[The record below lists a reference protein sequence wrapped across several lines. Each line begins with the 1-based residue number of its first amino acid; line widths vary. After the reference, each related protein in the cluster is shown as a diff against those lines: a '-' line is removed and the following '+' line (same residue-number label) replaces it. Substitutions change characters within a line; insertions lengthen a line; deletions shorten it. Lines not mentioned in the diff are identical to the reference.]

1 MLAISKS
8 TTDHFSSKTRQK
20 ETFVI
25 FFRPSLSLIIFIITN
40 FCITILQ
47 TNIET
52 GAVVVGVPK
61 NLSGSVGKWIRK
73 AKSCNIAFP
82 TENLYVCG
90 WLWIFLSVSPTL
102 KILFQLRTTLLTS
115 TRIFIRSLRLLS

>member
-8 TTDHFSSKTRQK
+8 KTDHFSSKTRQK

-25 FFRPSLSLIIFIITN
+25 FFRPSLLSFFIITN

-47 TNIET
+47 PNIET

-61 NLSGSVGKWIRK
+61 NLSGSVGEWIRK

>member
-1 MLAISKS
+1 MLEISKS

-25 FFRPSLSLIIFIITN
+25 SFAPLSLLSFFIITN

-47 TNIET
+47 TNNET

-61 NLSGSVGKWIRK
+61 NLSGSVDQEG
-73 AKSCNIAFP
+73 
-82 TENLYVCG
+82 
-90 WLWIFLSVSPTL
+90 
-102 KILFQLRTTLLTS
+102 
-115 TRIFIRSLRLLS
+115 